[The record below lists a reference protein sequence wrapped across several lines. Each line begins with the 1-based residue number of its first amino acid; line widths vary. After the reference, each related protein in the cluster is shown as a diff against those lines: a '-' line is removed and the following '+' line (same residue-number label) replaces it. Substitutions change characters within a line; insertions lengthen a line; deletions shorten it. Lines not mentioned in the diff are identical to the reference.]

1 MTRVVCLASGLLST
15 LSRQILDMYSA
26 YHCLCYTNH
35 GVLAGMRNSSIG
47 PRCHERLRQTD
58 RDRERETETN
68 TPDQVKHLYPG
79 SVHLSDAVQQGCCGS
94 ESGSVRH
101 TGRMDGRTVEVTS
114 GHLELGHKLH
124 KTKHNTGE
132 KEIKNKQTK
141 HNTGEKEIKNK
152 TQYR

>member
-1 MTRVVCLASGLLST
+1 MTRVVCLASGLLSR

-79 SVHLSDAVQQGCCGS
+79 SVHLSDAVQQGCGGS

-101 TGRMDGRTVEVTS
+101 TGRMDSRTVEVTS
-114 GHLELGHKLH
+114 GRLELGHKLH
-124 KTKHNTGE
+124 KQNTILV
-132 KEIKNKQTK
+132 KRRLKTK